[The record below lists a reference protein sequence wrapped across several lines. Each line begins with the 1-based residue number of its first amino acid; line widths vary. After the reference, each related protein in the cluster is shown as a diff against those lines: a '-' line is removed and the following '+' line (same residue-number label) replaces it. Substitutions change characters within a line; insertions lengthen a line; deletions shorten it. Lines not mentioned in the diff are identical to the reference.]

1 MSKEKKIADIV
12 EQSLLL
18 ARMIADQSTDNP
30 KMTES
35 ILGNAATRSAK
46 HIQQQLNQL
55 DHEN

>member
-1 MSKEKKIADIV
+1 MSKEKKIAAIV

-18 ARMIADQSTDNP
+18 ARMIAEQSTDNP
-30 KMTES
+30 KMAES
-35 ILGNAATRSAK
+35 ILGNAATRSAQ